1 MTAPHDP
8 KRVVADGY
16 DQIAERYAA
25 WGATGVRETER
36 DFYTTVL
43 LDALPV
49 GADVLELGC
58 GAGIPT
64 TQRLAERF
72 AVTGIDISARQIA
85 LARRNVPD
93 ATFIH
98 ADMTALDI
106 RARVIRCGLRVL
118 CVRSCAARGARRAA
132 ASRSRRWLRPAGL
145 FVASFSNEGSAGEID
160 DDWLGA
166 PMYFSG
172 YDAETNAQLVRDAGF
187 VIVTA
192 RPETAE
198 EFGRPTTFF
207 WIVARKAAETY
218 QRRQAQ

>member
-1 MTAPHDP
+1 MTAPQDP

-16 DQIAERYAA
+16 DRIAERYLA
-25 WGATGVRETER
+25 WGATGVREAER
-36 DFYTTVL
+36 DYYTAAL

-49 GADVLELGC
+49 GASILELGC

-85 LARRNVPD
+85 LARRNVPG
-93 ATFIH
+93 AVFVH
-98 ADMTALDI
+98 ADMTALDVPPDTFDAVCAFYALGHVP
-106 RARVIRCGLRVL
+106 REEHAALLRQI
-118 CVRSCAARGARRAA
+118 AT
-132 ASRSRRWLRPAGL
+132 WLRPGGL
-145 FVASFSNEGSAGEID
+145 FVASFSNEGSAGEIE

-172 YDAETNAQLVRDAGF
+172 YDAETNARLVREAGF
-187 VIVTA
+187 DIVTA

-207 WIVARKAAETY
+207 WIVARGAPETMKEAEHDD
-218 QRRQAQ
+218 